1 MNKKIIVSVITV
13 VRNDEFYIN
22 ATIKNV
28 LAQKFD
34 FFEYIVVDG
43 RSEDD
48 TLSVIQSYG
57 DLISRVISEPDDGIY
72 DAMNKAIRVARGEWL
87 IFMNCRDLFAED
99 YVLDRIFSN
108 LPDADLIYSDT
119 LFSDGTLF
127 VCDIGRD
134 RIIHQS
140 VIYRKSIHDEVGY
153 YLSSA
158 KISAADYLFFQMAK
172 NKKWVKSDVV
182 ISIFKKGSLS
192 SSLDHFKQRIAIDIL
207 MGNVNRY
214 VGAFELVAHPIY
226 NKIKKIIINVKNF
239 CLRSYI

>member
-1 MNKKIIVSVITV
+1 MDKKIIVSVITV
-13 VRNDEFYIN
+13 VRNDDLYIGE
-22 ATIKNV
+22 TIEGV

-57 DLISRVISEPDDGIY
+57 NLISHVISEPDDGIY
-72 DAMNKAIRVARGEWL
+72 DAMNKAIRVAQGEWL
-87 IFMNCRDLFAED
+87 VFMNCRDLFADD
-99 YVLDRIFSN
+99 YVLKKIFSS

-140 VIYRKSIHDEVGY
+140 LIYKKSIHEEVGF
-153 YLSSA
+153 YLNSP

-182 ISIFKKGSLS
+182 ISIFAKGSLS

-214 VGAFELVAHPIY
+214 VGAFELVVHPIY
-226 NKIKKIIINVKNF
+226 NKIKKITINVKNF
-239 CLRSYI
+239 CLHGHL